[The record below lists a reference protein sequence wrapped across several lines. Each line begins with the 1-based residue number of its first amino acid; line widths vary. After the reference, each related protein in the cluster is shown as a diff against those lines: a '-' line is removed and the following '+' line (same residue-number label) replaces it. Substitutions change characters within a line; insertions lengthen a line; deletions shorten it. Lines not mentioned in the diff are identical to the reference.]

1 LARDKLLDFKL
12 LANRPGPNT
21 TASRPFLGVSLFLL
35 SDPWR
40 RKRESS
46 VYRVISFLTH
56 TPVVDIW
63 GENHSRYSVLSIFP
77 PDPDLV
83 PRPTAS
89 HDDLTSQASHRLS
102 PTMAKVRRNSA
113 IAAAV
118 CYFIAIIFLIL
129 VIIGNTSI
137 KPVLTDIYFFKL
149 DVSDIIPLSSANAVL
164 LNSVARSLG
173 LHDFYQVGLW
183 NFCEGYNDEGV
194 TYCST
199 PQRMWWFNPIEILT
213 NELLAGATIALPSQV
228 TTILNILRIG
238 QQVMFGLFISG
249 ISLAAALLI
258 ATPLVMRTRWW
269 SLPIAIFAA
278 ITGLLVT
285 VASIIGTVMSVG
297 ARIALTQQ
305 QELNINAIL
314 GVRMFVFMWLA
325 SALVDVAAILH
336 MAMGCCCSPRKE
348 REAAAAAAANNGT
361 SEKTTNTTESGEK
374 SSRLPAFMRKRSP
387 RSSTS

>member
-1 LARDKLLDFKL
+1 MT
-12 LANRPGPNT
+12 N
-21 TASRPFLGVSLFLL
+21 
-35 SDPWR
+35 
-40 RKRESS
+40 
-46 VYRVISFLTH
+46 
-56 TPVVDIW
+56 
-63 GENHSRYSVLSIFP
+63 
-77 PDPDLV
+77 
-83 PRPTAS
+83 
-89 HDDLTSQASHRLS
+89 
-102 PTMAKVRRNSA
+102 VRRNSA
-113 IAAAV
+113 IAAAAF
-118 CYFIAIIFLIL
+118 YFLAIIFLIL

-149 DVSDIIPLSSANAVL
+149 DVSDIIPLSSSNAAL

-183 NFCEGYNDEGV
+183 NFCEGYDDEGV
-194 TYCST
+194 TFCST
-199 PQRMWWFNPIEILT
+199 PKRMWWFNPIEILT
-213 NELLAGATIALPSQV
+213 NELLAGATIALPSEV

-238 QQVMFGLFISG
+238 QQIMFGFFISG

-269 SLPIAIFAA
+269 SLPVAIFAA
-278 ITGLLVT
+278 IAGTLVT

-305 QELNINAIL
+305 QELNIKAVL

-325 SALVDVAAILH
+325 SAFVSIAAILH

-348 REAAAAAAANNGT
+348 REATAAAAAAANNGT
-361 SEKTTNTTESGEK
+361 SEKTTHTTEKGEK
-374 SSRLPAFMRKRSP
+374 SSKLAAFMRKRSP

>member
-1 LARDKLLDFKL
+1 
-12 LANRPGPNT
+12 
-21 TASRPFLGVSLFLL
+21 
-35 SDPWR
+35 
-40 RKRESS
+40 
-46 VYRVISFLTH
+46 
-56 TPVVDIW
+56 
-63 GENHSRYSVLSIFP
+63 
-77 PDPDLV
+77 
-83 PRPTAS
+83 
-89 HDDLTSQASHRLS
+89 
-102 PTMAKVRRNSA
+102 MAKVRRNSA
-113 IAAAV
+113 ITAAV

-194 TYCST
+194 TFCST

-213 NELLAGATIALPSQV
+213 NELLAGATIALPSEV
-228 TTILNILRIG
+228 STILNILRIG

-258 ATPLVMRTRWW
+258 VTPLVMRSRWW
-269 SLPIAIFAA
+269 SLPIAIFAG

-297 ARIALTQQ
+297 AKIALTQQ
-305 QELNINAIL
+305 SELNINAVL

-325 SALVDVAAILH
+325 SALVDLAAILH

-348 REAAAAAAANNGT
+348 REAAAAAAAAAGGAST
-361 SEKTTNTTESGEK
+361 TPEKTTNTTESGEK
-374 SSRLPAFMRKRSP
+374 PSRLPAFMRKRSP

>member
-1 LARDKLLDFKL
+1 
-12 LANRPGPNT
+12 
-21 TASRPFLGVSLFLL
+21 
-35 SDPWR
+35 
-40 RKRESS
+40 
-46 VYRVISFLTH
+46 
-56 TPVVDIW
+56 
-63 GENHSRYSVLSIFP
+63 
-77 PDPDLV
+77 
-83 PRPTAS
+83 
-89 HDDLTSQASHRLS
+89 
-102 PTMAKVRRNSA
+102 MAKVRRNSA

-199 PQRMWWFNPIEILT
+199 PQRLWWFNPIEILT

-228 TTILNILRIG
+228 TTILTILRIG
-238 QQVMFGLFISG
+238 QQVMFGLFIAG
-249 ISLAAALLI
+249 ISLAAAVLI
-258 ATPLVMRTRWW
+258 ATPLVMRSRWW
-269 SLPIAIFAA
+269 SLPVAIFAFL
-278 ITGLLVT
+278 TGLFVT
-285 VASIIGTVMSVG
+285 VASIIGTVVSVG

-305 QELNINAIL
+305 QELNIEAIL

-348 REAAAAAAANNGT
+348 REAAAAATANNGT
-361 SEKTTNTTESGEK
+361 PEKTTNTTESGEK
-374 SSRLPAFMRKRSP
+374 PSRLPAFMRKRSP